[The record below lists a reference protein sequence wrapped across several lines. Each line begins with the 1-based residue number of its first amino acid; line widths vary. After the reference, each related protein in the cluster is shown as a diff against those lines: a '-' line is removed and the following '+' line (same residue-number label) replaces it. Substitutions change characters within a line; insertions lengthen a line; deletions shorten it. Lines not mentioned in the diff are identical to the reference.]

1 MLSTLPL
8 DQLIALGRQRWMVL
22 LLAEFHRQR
31 GARFIELLNRLGL
44 PRDSLTRALEAA
56 QQFGWVIRN
65 PGYGHPLRPEYVL
78 SDTGLGVAAAA
89 ARIAEALANAKLSP
103 EQLTR
108 WSLPVLRA
116 LSCGQER
123 FSELERSLVQATP
136 RALSMTLR
144 ALAANDLVDRKV
156 EAGFP
161 PTSRYRL
168 TSRGTAL
175 VR

>member
-8 DQLIALGRQRWMVL
+8 DQLIALGRQRWLVL

-31 GARFIELLNRLGL
+31 GARFVELLNRLGL
-44 PRDSLTRALEAA
+44 PRDSLVRALEAA
-56 QQFGWVIRN
+56 IKSGWVTRN

-78 SDTGLGVAAAA
+78 SDAGKGVAAAA
-89 ARIAEALANAKLSP
+89 AGIAEILANAKLTP

-116 LSCGQER
+116 LSGGYER
-123 FSELERSLVQATP
+123 FNELERHLVQATP
-136 RALSMTLR
+136 RALAMTLR
-144 ALAANDLVDRKV
+144 ALAENGLVDRLV

-168 TSRGTAL
+168 TSRGAAL
-175 VR
+175 TP